1 MSSATSAANAVSPIG
16 VDSRGLRILKV
27 LGWIAA
33 GALVLGG
40 LDLLGVDVWGWIA
53 GLWDTVQSV
62 SGWYLI
68 AGAALRTA
76 QTAFISLAWLFI
88 LRAAYPH
95 VHIGFAPVF
104 AANAVGTGL
113 EAVLPASLG
122 TVVMLLM
129 FVAIIPGATL
139 AGVTAAWAV
148 EKIFFTVVN
157 VFVYVYLFVAVPGSF
172 SVELGTL
179 RRHPGWTVLIVGGVV
194 ALVVVLVRTF
204 WPKLR
209 HLWEDAK
216 QGGAILSSPRD
227 YFVKVVLPSLASYLA
242 KLAIIGVFLA
252 AFAIPVTFSSVMHVV
267 AGNSIAGATAVTPG
281 AAGVTQAISAVALSD
296 FTDAQTAT
304 AYSLAQQLVMT
315 AWNVVFA
322 VLLVL
327 LVFGWTNGR
336 ALVKSSYAEAKD
348 ASQTE
353 AQERQGTPRA
363 RGGGPRMTGTILLV
377 LGSFL
382 ASAVEM
388 VEALT
393 IVLGVGV
400 VRGWRSTLFG
410 VGAAAVVLAGLIAT
424 IGPALGSIPID
435 ALRLVVGAL
444 LLVFGLQWLRKAIL
458 RSSGYKAH
466 HDEEEAFREGREQAA
481 AAGTDQRAGLD
492 WYSFTV
498 AFKGVLLEGLE
509 VVFIV
514 ISFGAAQGRFGPAVL
529 GAAAAVVIVVAAGLL
544 ARGPLERVPENAI
557 KFAVGLLLTSFG
569 TFWAA
574 EGAGVDWPGDELS
587 LLAVIAFVGALS
599 FGLVRSLRRQR
610 LSAAPAGAGA

>member
-1 MSSATSAANAVSPIG
+1 
-16 VDSRGLRILKV
+16 
-27 LGWIAA
+27 
-33 GALVLGG
+33 
-40 LDLLGVDVWGWIA
+40 
-53 GLWDTVQSV
+53 
-62 SGWYLI
+62 
-68 AGAALRTA
+68 
-76 QTAFISLAWLFI
+76 
-88 LRAAYPH
+88 
-95 VHIGFAPVF
+95 
-104 AANAVGTGL
+104 
-113 EAVLPASLG
+113 
-122 TVVMLLM
+122 
-129 FVAIIPGATL
+129 
-139 AGVTAAWAV
+139 
-148 EKIFFTVVN
+148 
-157 VFVYVYLFVAVPGSF
+157 
-172 SVELGTL
+172 
-179 RRHPGWTVLIVGGVV
+179 
-194 ALVVVLVRTF
+194 
-204 WPKLR
+204 
-209 HLWEDAK
+209 
-216 QGGAILSSPRD
+216 
-227 YFVKVVLPSLASYLA
+227 
-242 KLAIIGVFLA
+242 
-252 AFAIPVTFSSVMHVV
+252 
-267 AGNSIAGATAVTPG
+267 
-281 AAGVTQAISAVALSD
+281 
-296 FTDAQTAT
+296 
-304 AYSLAQQLVMT
+304 
-315 AWNVVFA
+315 
-322 VLLVL
+322 
-327 LVFGWTNGR
+327 
-336 ALVKSSYAEAKD
+336 
-348 ASQTE
+348 
-353 AQERQGTPRA
+353 
-363 RGGGPRMTGTILLV
+363 MTGTILLV

-458 RSSGYKAH
+458 RSSGYKAL

-529 GAAAAVVIVVAAGLL
+529 GAAAAVVIVVVAGLL